1 MKSEVNAECRMQ
13 NAELKPLVKN
23 AVMKTLEYLE
33 FYKPCEVSVSFVNI
47 EEMQELNKKYRD
59 LDEPTDVLSFPQ
71 EDWNA
76 EIVQLGDIVI
86 CEELCENVTLLIV
99 HSMLHLF
106 GYDHHDG
113 TNTMFDMQDKIMEVL
128 NAKTN

>member
-1 MKSEVNAECRMQ
+1 MKSKCDVQCTMHDVQVEKAVNA
-13 NAELKPLVKN
+13 
-23 AVMKTLEYLE
+23 TLEYLD
-33 FYKPCEVSVSFVNI
+33 FNKPCEVSVSFVSI
-47 EEMQELNKKYRD
+47 DEIQELNKKYRD

-71 EDWNA
+71 DDWNA

-86 CEELCENVTLLIV
+86 CEELCEDVTLLVV

-113 TNTMFDMQDKIMEVL
+113 TNTMFDMQDKIMEAL
-128 NAKTN
+128 NAKAN